1 MLNFSIS
8 WVIIYARR
16 DEEMNTT
23 ITLGDAGLILIGL
36 AVLVLLLYCIAFV
49 RNLIPVIKNVNKI
62 LEDSKVVSG
71 IAADKA
77 KEVDKVIDDLSSSVG
92 SISNMIKGNQSVVAA
107 LTSLINAIGSLKNLL
122 QKEKK

>member
-36 AVLVLLLYCIAFV
+36 AILVLLLYCIAFV
-49 RNLIPVIKNVNKI
+49 RNLIPVIKNLNKI

-77 KEVDKVIDDLSSSVG
+77 KEVDKLVDDLSSSVG
-92 SISNMIKGNQSVVAA
+92 SISKAIKGNQSIVAA
-107 LTSLINAIGSLKNLL
+107 LTSLINAIGSLRTLFE
-122 QKEKK
+122 KEKK